1 MSEPGQAGT
10 RFADYFVVCGLD
22 VASGLEP
29 DQLQAHNLQLTPLE
43 RSYNSKVLA
52 HYPENVAWN
61 PFDESAV
68 GMLCLP
74 KGLSFRT
81 ENEKRETRFHSFI
94 ITREDGSRT
103 YGTSFTFY
111 EKVVDKQICEAMQTL
126 FAMHKAELSNR
137 QSRTVFPL
145 MDRTPPEIGDENER
159 YVPRTYDI
167 TSDVLY
173 VTKSIC
179 LITPLPFIQACK
191 KFLSQLYEAISS
203 PSQPPLPVESYVYNI
218 LYEVPLPP
226 PGRSLQ
232 FNAAKGAVTCH
243 RPSANEL
250 PLFDFHIREMFTLLG
265 VDSVLQLWTCALLE
279 KHILLYS
286 QDYHRL
292 MLLAESLSVLL
303 FPFTWQHVYV
313 PILPASLLHFLDAPV
328 PYIMGLHHSGRD
340 DRSQL
345 QLPHEA
351 SLCFVDIDNHT
362 VELPEDLP
370 QFPKKLD
377 VLQEISEILVR
388 SNVPLEPGMNPPSRS
403 DSGCHL
409 SDDGRTGSP
418 AHTSTLSKRDI
429 LESSEAIAKIT
440 AIAQRMGVSHTIS
453 DIAKSL
459 PEIAAFEKKPKV
471 DHDLE
476 DMKLNAALREI
487 FLHRIASL
495 LLGYESFVIQPNGDL
510 ESWFSNREQMTNFD
524 KAAFLSDQ
532 PDIYLPFL
540 SPFIETQMF
549 ATLVDNKASNNIMA
563 NWEPIDDNLK
573 IFDAKIENIKS
584 SRNSHIRMS
593 NPDRSIMVE
602 IQERAITEKWNKVDH
617 MAVHPHLLSMKI
629 GQGRH
634 EPGFFPDLQPDVMC
648 YESGNNSALQD
659 AYSSFFLSPH
669 ADEIE
674 WDDYRYT
681 RRNMRQQWR
690 RKERMQQHSQHLAM
704 STDQREDSVRRRY
717 SPLTNPLR
725 FPSFLHVDSTQK
737 HVRRVV
743 TKAFLSD
750 TPNDKWLECT
760 VNLSG
765 FSTPPFSHGLGLTSQ
780 FLRWDRMDDNLA
792 ELWEVIWKYIQEA
805 RGKLLRQPKLSDMSP
820 AVIAQTNWKFVEGLL
835 KECKVKTKRMLVEKM
850 GSEAVELGHGET
862 SLRGMEENTLIASLC
877 DLLERIWSH
886 GLQTKQ
892 GKSALWSHLMAY
904 QEMEETRDRSP
915 ESSALSPGTAST
927 NDRRTNECLPPPC
940 VVTCCVKTTTCAH
953 QVRTLDLAD
962 EEEASHDEEDKSY
975 KPKKKNPFKKRPR
988 KKSAEDEG
996 VTVRSSRSTL
1006 KVPMASPMMDRR
1018 RRSKSPD
1025 PISLLPAMKQ
1035 TVVQDMRSIQS
1046 MKEIKTD
1053 VGFARTWVR
1062 LSIEKK
1068 MLSAHL
1074 KELLADQELLKSRYK
1089 RYAFL
1094 RSEEERE
1101 QFLYHLLSLN
1111 AVDYFCFTNCFT
1123 ATVIPYRVVIVPSRK
1138 FNASTTTAQPWMC
1151 LAGEMSD
1158 TGIIQLPKNT
1168 LEMTFEHKNL
1178 GLMTTLRIGHD
1189 NSGLMPNPTLCV
1201 NHKNLGLMTTLR
1213 IGHDNSGLMPN
1224 PTLCVNHKNLGL
1236 MTTLRIGHDNS
1247 GLMPNPTL
1255 CVNHKNLGLMTTLRI
1270 GHDNSGLMPNPTL
1283 CVNVLS
1289 PNDISPHTVLLYL
1302 PQHKNLGLMTTLRI
1316 GHDNSGLMPNPTL
1329 CVNHKNLGL
1338 MTTLRIGHDN
1348 SGLMPKWMV
1357 EYILV
1362 RNEVTG
1368 HTYKFQ
1374 CGRWLGKGVDD
1385 GSLERLLVGE
1395 LLRKPVDTE

>member
-52 HYPENVAWN
+52 HYPDNVTWN

-74 KGLSFRT
+74 KGLSFRI

-191 KFLSQLYEAISS
+191 KFLAQLYEAISS
-203 PSQPPLPVESYVYNI
+203 PSQPPLPVESYVYNV

-232 FNAAKGAVTCH
+232 FNGAKGSVTCH
-243 RPSANEL
+243 RPGANEL

-303 FPFTWQHVYV
+303 FPFSWQHVYV

-351 SLCFVDIDNHT
+351 SLCFVDIDKHT

-459 PEIAAFEKKPKV
+459 PEIAGFEKKAKV
-471 DHDLE
+471 DQDLE

-532 PDIYLPFL
+532 PDVYLPFL

-549 ATLVDNKASNNIMA
+549 ATLVDNKIMA

-634 EPGFFPDLQPDVMC
+634 EPGFFPELQPDVMC
-648 YESGNNSALQD
+648 YESSSGNN
-659 AYSSFFLSPH
+659 
-669 ADEIE
+669 
-674 WDDYRYT
+674 RYT
-681 RRNMRQQWR
+681 RRNMRQQLR
-690 RKERMQQHSQHLAM
+690 RKERMTQHSQHLAM
-704 STDQREDSVRRRY
+704 STDQRE
-717 SPLTNPLR
+717 
-725 FPSFLHVDSTQK
+725 
-737 HVRRVV
+737 
-743 TKAFLSD
+743 
-750 TPNDKWLECT
+750 
-760 VNLSG
+760 
-765 FSTPPFSHGLGLTSQ
+765 
-780 FLRWDRMDDNLA
+780 
-792 ELWEVIWKYIQEA
+792 KYIQEA
-805 RGKLLRQPKLSDMSP
+805 RSKLLRQPKLSDMSP

-915 ESSALSPGTAST
+915 ESSALSPGT
-927 NDRRTNECLPPPC
+927 
-940 VVTCCVKTTTCAH
+940 
-953 QVRTLDLAD
+953 
-962 EEEASHDEEDKSY
+962 
-975 KPKKKNPFKKRPR
+975 
-988 KKSAEDEG
+988 G
-996 VTVRSSRSTL
+996 
-1006 KVPMASPMMDRR
+1006 PMMDRR

-1138 FNASTTTAQPWMC
+1138 FNASTTTANPWMC

-1158 TGIIQLPKNT
+1158 TGMIQLPKGA

-1178 GLMTTLRIGHD
+1178 GLL
-1189 NSGLMPNPTLCV
+1189 
-1201 NHKNLGLMTTLR
+1201 
-1213 IGHDNSGLMPN
+1213 
-1224 PTLCVNHKNLGL
+1224 
-1236 MTTLRIGHDNS
+1236 
-1247 GLMPNPTL
+1247 
-1255 CVNHKNLGLMTTLRI
+1255 
-1270 GHDNSGLMPNPTL
+1270 
-1283 CVNVLS
+1283 
-1289 PNDISPHTVLLYL
+1289 
-1302 PQHKNLGLMTTLRI
+1302 
-1316 GHDNSGLMPNPTL
+1316 
-1329 CVNHKNLGL
+1329 
-1338 MTTLRIGHDN
+1338 TTLRIGHDN

-1395 LLRKPVDTE
+1395 LLRKPVDTEVVRTSWVHQLPSPIEELLKKCRTPPGSRSRSPVGIDIPKIRLALPQIQEMVGDAVNNIVKHFYKPEKERGSLTLLLCGENGLVESLEQVFLYGFKSSRLFRNKFFVWDFIGKVFTYFQSIDNDEEGAKDSVQVRQSRKSLCRLVEKINAHSTSMGKDEKFKLLVCLGARDHLLDQWIPLIVATPVTLSMYEETSFLRDGAMVQFLVSILQSLKEFNILLESSIMSGLDV

>member
-29 DQLQAHNLQLTPLE
+29 DQLQGRSEEENEEAHNLQLTPLE

-549 ATLVDNKASNNIMA
+549 ATLVDNKIMA

-704 STDQREDSVRRRY
+704 STDQRE
-717 SPLTNPLR
+717 
-725 FPSFLHVDSTQK
+725 
-737 HVRRVV
+737 
-743 TKAFLSD
+743 
-750 TPNDKWLECT
+750 
-760 VNLSG
+760 
-765 FSTPPFSHGLGLTSQ
+765 
-780 FLRWDRMDDNLA
+780 
-792 ELWEVIWKYIQEA
+792 KYIQEA

-915 ESSALSPGTAST
+915 ESSALSPGTDY
-927 NDRRTNECLPPPC
+927 NLRPP
-940 VVTCCVKTTTCAH
+940 T
-953 QVRTLDLAD
+953 D

-1189 NSGLMPNPTLCV
+1189 NSGLMP
-1201 NHKNLGLMTTLR
+1201 
-1213 IGHDNSGLMPN
+1213 
-1224 PTLCVNHKNLGL
+1224 
-1236 MTTLRIGHDNS
+1236 
-1247 GLMPNPTL
+1247 
-1255 CVNHKNLGLMTTLRI
+1255 
-1270 GHDNSGLMPNPTL
+1270 
-1283 CVNVLS
+1283 
-1289 PNDISPHTVLLYL
+1289 
-1302 PQHKNLGLMTTLRI
+1302 
-1316 GHDNSGLMPNPTL
+1316 
-1329 CVNHKNLGL
+1329 
-1338 MTTLRIGHDN
+1338 
-1348 SGLMPKWMV
+1348 KWMV

-1395 LLRKPVDTE
+1395 LLRKPVDTEVRTSWVHQLPSPIEELLKKCRTPPGSRSRSPVGIDLPKIRLALPQIQEMVGDAVNNIVKHFYKPEKERGSLTLLLCGENGLVESLEQVFLYGFKSSRLFRNKFFVWDFIGKVYTYFQSIDSDEEGSQDSVQVRQSRKSLCRLVEKINAHSTSMGKDEKFKLLVCLGARDHLLDQWIPLIVATPVTLSMYEETSFLRDEAMVQFLVSILQSLKEFNILLESSIMSGLDV

>member
-549 ATLVDNKASNNIMA
+549 ATLVDNKIMA

-648 YESGNNSALQD
+648 YESGNN
-659 AYSSFFLSPH
+659 
-669 ADEIE
+669 
-674 WDDYRYT
+674 RYT

-704 STDQREDSVRRRY
+704 STDQRE
-717 SPLTNPLR
+717 
-725 FPSFLHVDSTQK
+725 
-737 HVRRVV
+737 
-743 TKAFLSD
+743 
-750 TPNDKWLECT
+750 
-760 VNLSG
+760 
-765 FSTPPFSHGLGLTSQ
+765 
-780 FLRWDRMDDNLA
+780 
-792 ELWEVIWKYIQEA
+792 KYIQEA

-915 ESSALSPGTAST
+915 ESSALSPGT
-927 NDRRTNECLPPPC
+927 
-940 VVTCCVKTTTCAH
+940 
-953 QVRTLDLAD
+953 
-962 EEEASHDEEDKSY
+962 
-975 KPKKKNPFKKRPR
+975 
-988 KKSAEDEG
+988 G
-996 VTVRSSRSTL
+996 
-1006 KVPMASPMMDRR
+1006 PMMDRR

-1189 NSGLMPNPTLCV
+1189 NSGLMP
-1201 NHKNLGLMTTLR
+1201 
-1213 IGHDNSGLMPN
+1213 
-1224 PTLCVNHKNLGL
+1224 
-1236 MTTLRIGHDNS
+1236 
-1247 GLMPNPTL
+1247 
-1255 CVNHKNLGLMTTLRI
+1255 
-1270 GHDNSGLMPNPTL
+1270 
-1283 CVNVLS
+1283 
-1289 PNDISPHTVLLYL
+1289 
-1302 PQHKNLGLMTTLRI
+1302 
-1316 GHDNSGLMPNPTL
+1316 
-1329 CVNHKNLGL
+1329 
-1338 MTTLRIGHDN
+1338 
-1348 SGLMPKWMV
+1348 KWMV

-1395 LLRKPVDTE
+1395 LLRKPVDTEVVRTSWVHQLPSPIEELLKKCRTPPGSRSRSPVGIDLPKIRLALPQIQEMVGDAVNNIVKHFYKPEKERGSLTLLLCGENGLVESLEQVFLYGFKSSRLFRNKFFVWDFIGKVYTYFQSIDSDEEGSQDSVQVRQSRKSLCRLVEKINAHSTSMGKDEKFKLLVCLGARDHLLDQWIPLIVATPVTLSMYEETSFLRDEAMVQFLVSILQSLKEFNILLESSIMSGLDV

>member
-29 DQLQAHNLQLTPLE
+29 DQLQGRSEEENEEAHNLQLTPLE

-549 ATLVDNKASNNIMA
+549 ATLVDNKIMA

-648 YESGNNSALQD
+648 YESGNN
-659 AYSSFFLSPH
+659 
-669 ADEIE
+669 
-674 WDDYRYT
+674 RYT

-704 STDQREDSVRRRY
+704 STDQRE
-717 SPLTNPLR
+717 
-725 FPSFLHVDSTQK
+725 
-737 HVRRVV
+737 
-743 TKAFLSD
+743 
-750 TPNDKWLECT
+750 
-760 VNLSG
+760 
-765 FSTPPFSHGLGLTSQ
+765 
-780 FLRWDRMDDNLA
+780 
-792 ELWEVIWKYIQEA
+792 KYIQEA

-915 ESSALSPGTAST
+915 ESSALSPGT
-927 NDRRTNECLPPPC
+927 
-940 VVTCCVKTTTCAH
+940 
-953 QVRTLDLAD
+953 
-962 EEEASHDEEDKSY
+962 
-975 KPKKKNPFKKRPR
+975 
-988 KKSAEDEG
+988 G
-996 VTVRSSRSTL
+996 
-1006 KVPMASPMMDRR
+1006 PMMDRR

-1189 NSGLMPNPTLCV
+1189 NSGLMP
-1201 NHKNLGLMTTLR
+1201 
-1213 IGHDNSGLMPN
+1213 
-1224 PTLCVNHKNLGL
+1224 
-1236 MTTLRIGHDNS
+1236 
-1247 GLMPNPTL
+1247 
-1255 CVNHKNLGLMTTLRI
+1255 
-1270 GHDNSGLMPNPTL
+1270 
-1283 CVNVLS
+1283 
-1289 PNDISPHTVLLYL
+1289 
-1302 PQHKNLGLMTTLRI
+1302 
-1316 GHDNSGLMPNPTL
+1316 
-1329 CVNHKNLGL
+1329 
-1338 MTTLRIGHDN
+1338 
-1348 SGLMPKWMV
+1348 KWMV

-1395 LLRKPVDTE
+1395 LLRKPVDTEVVRTSWVHQLPSPIEELLKKCRTPPGSRSRSPVGIDLPKIRLALPQIQEMVGDAVNNIVKHFYKPEKERGSLTLLLCGENGLVESLEQVFLYGFKSSRLFRNKFFVWDFIGKVYTYFQSIDSDEEGSQDSVQVRQSRKSLCRLVEKINAHSTSMGKDEKFKLLVCLGARDHLLDQWIPLIVATPVTLSMYEETSFLRDEAMVQFLVSILQSLKEFNILLESSIMSGLDV

>member
-52 HYPENVAWN
+52 HYPDNVVWN

-81 ENEKRETRFHSFI
+81 ENERRETRFHSFI

-126 FAMHKAELSNR
+126 FAMHQAELSNR

-167 TSDVLY
+167 TSDTLY

-191 KFLSQLYEAISS
+191 KFLAQLYEAISS
-203 PSQPPLPVESYVYNI
+203 KSQPPLPVESYVYNV

-232 FNAAKGAVTCH
+232 FNGAKGSITCH
-243 RPSANEL
+243 RPSASEL
-250 PLFDFHIREMFTLLG
+250 PLFDFHIREMFMLLG

-418 AHTSTLSKRDI
+418 AHTTTLSKRDI

-459 PEIAAFEKKPKV
+459 PEIAAFDKKPKV

-549 ATLVDNKASNNIMA
+549 ATLVDNKIMA

-634 EPGFFPDLQPDVMC
+634 DPGFFPELQADVMC
-648 YESGNNSALQD
+648 YESGNN
-659 AYSSFFLSPH
+659 
-669 ADEIE
+669 
-674 WDDYRYT
+674 RYT

-690 RKERMQQHSQHLAM
+690 RKERMTQHSQHLAM
-704 STDQREDSVRRRY
+704 STDQRE
-717 SPLTNPLR
+717 
-725 FPSFLHVDSTQK
+725 
-737 HVRRVV
+737 
-743 TKAFLSD
+743 
-750 TPNDKWLECT
+750 
-760 VNLSG
+760 
-765 FSTPPFSHGLGLTSQ
+765 
-780 FLRWDRMDDNLA
+780 
-792 ELWEVIWKYIQEA
+792 KYIQEA
-805 RGKLLRQPKLSDMSP
+805 RSKLLRQPKLSDMSP

-915 ESSALSPGTAST
+915 ESSALSPGT
-927 NDRRTNECLPPPC
+927 
-940 VVTCCVKTTTCAH
+940 
-953 QVRTLDLAD
+953 
-962 EEEASHDEEDKSY
+962 
-975 KPKKKNPFKKRPR
+975 
-988 KKSAEDEG
+988 G
-996 VTVRSSRSTL
+996 
-1006 KVPMASPMMDRR
+1006 PMMDRR

-1138 FNASTTTAQPWMC
+1138 FNASTTTANPWMC

-1158 TGIIQLPKNT
+1158 TGMIQLPKHA

-1178 GLMTTLRIGHD
+1178 GLL
-1189 NSGLMPNPTLCV
+1189 
-1201 NHKNLGLMTTLR
+1201 
-1213 IGHDNSGLMPN
+1213 
-1224 PTLCVNHKNLGL
+1224 
-1236 MTTLRIGHDNS
+1236 
-1247 GLMPNPTL
+1247 
-1255 CVNHKNLGLMTTLRI
+1255 
-1270 GHDNSGLMPNPTL
+1270 
-1283 CVNVLS
+1283 
-1289 PNDISPHTVLLYL
+1289 
-1302 PQHKNLGLMTTLRI
+1302 
-1316 GHDNSGLMPNPTL
+1316 
-1329 CVNHKNLGL
+1329 
-1338 MTTLRIGHDN
+1338 TTLRIGHDN

-1395 LLRKPVDTE
+1395 LLRKPVDTEVVRTSWVHQLPSPIEELLKKCRTPPGSRSRSPVGIDLPKIRLALPQIQEMVGDAVNNIVKHFYKPEKERGSLTLLLCGENGLVESLEQVFLYGFKSSRLFRNKFFVWDFIGKVYTYFQSIDNDVEGSQDSVQVRQSRKSLCRLVEKINAHSTSMGKDEKFKLLVCLGARDHLLDQWIPLIVATPVTLSMYEETSFLRDQAMVQFLVSILQSLKEFNILLESSIMSGLDV

>member
-52 HYPENVAWN
+52 HYPDNVAWN

-191 KFLSQLYEAISS
+191 KFLAQLYEAISS
-203 PSQPPLPVESYVYNI
+203 PSQPPLPVESYVYNV

-232 FNAAKGAVTCH
+232 FNGAKGSVTCH
-243 RPSANEL
+243 RPGANEL

-303 FPFTWQHVYV
+303 FPFSWQHVYV

-351 SLCFVDIDNHT
+351 SLCFVDIDKHT

-459 PEIAAFEKKPKV
+459 PEIAGFEKKAKV
-471 DHDLE
+471 DQDLE

-532 PDIYLPFL
+532 PDVYLPFL

-549 ATLVDNKASNNIMA
+549 ATLVDNKIMA

-634 EPGFFPDLQPDVMC
+634 EPGFFPELQPDVMC
-648 YESGNNSALQD
+648 YESSGGNN
-659 AYSSFFLSPH
+659 
-669 ADEIE
+669 
-674 WDDYRYT
+674 RYT

-690 RKERMQQHSQHLAM
+690 RKERMTQHSQHLAM
-704 STDQREDSVRRRY
+704 STDQRE
-717 SPLTNPLR
+717 
-725 FPSFLHVDSTQK
+725 
-737 HVRRVV
+737 
-743 TKAFLSD
+743 
-750 TPNDKWLECT
+750 
-760 VNLSG
+760 
-765 FSTPPFSHGLGLTSQ
+765 
-780 FLRWDRMDDNLA
+780 
-792 ELWEVIWKYIQEA
+792 KYIQEA
-805 RGKLLRQPKLSDMSP
+805 RSKLLRQPKLSDMSP

-915 ESSALSPGTAST
+915 ESSALSPGT
-927 NDRRTNECLPPPC
+927 
-940 VVTCCVKTTTCAH
+940 
-953 QVRTLDLAD
+953 
-962 EEEASHDEEDKSY
+962 
-975 KPKKKNPFKKRPR
+975 
-988 KKSAEDEG
+988 G
-996 VTVRSSRSTL
+996 
-1006 KVPMASPMMDRR
+1006 PMMDRR

-1138 FNASTTTAQPWMC
+1138 FNASTTTANPWMC

-1158 TGIIQLPKNT
+1158 TGMIQLPKGA

-1178 GLMTTLRIGHD
+1178 GLL
-1189 NSGLMPNPTLCV
+1189 
-1201 NHKNLGLMTTLR
+1201 
-1213 IGHDNSGLMPN
+1213 
-1224 PTLCVNHKNLGL
+1224 
-1236 MTTLRIGHDNS
+1236 
-1247 GLMPNPTL
+1247 
-1255 CVNHKNLGLMTTLRI
+1255 
-1270 GHDNSGLMPNPTL
+1270 
-1283 CVNVLS
+1283 
-1289 PNDISPHTVLLYL
+1289 
-1302 PQHKNLGLMTTLRI
+1302 
-1316 GHDNSGLMPNPTL
+1316 
-1329 CVNHKNLGL
+1329 
-1338 MTTLRIGHDN
+1338 TTLRIGHDN

-1395 LLRKPVDTE
+1395 LLRKPVDTEELLKKCRTPPGSRSRSPVGIDIPKIRLALPQIQEMVGDAVNNIVKHFYKPEKERGSLTLLLCGENGLVESLEQVFLYGFKSSRLFRNKFFVWDFIGKVFTYFQSIDNDEEGAKDSVQVRQSRKSLCRLVEKINAHSTSMGKDEKFKLLVCLGARDHLLDQWIPLIVATPVTLSMYEETSFLRDQAMVQFLVSILQSLKEFNILLESSIMSGLDV

>member
-549 ATLVDNKASNNIMA
+549 ATLVDNKIMA

-648 YESGNNSALQD
+648 YESGNN
-659 AYSSFFLSPH
+659 
-669 ADEIE
+669 
-674 WDDYRYT
+674 RYT

-704 STDQREDSVRRRY
+704 STDQRE
-717 SPLTNPLR
+717 
-725 FPSFLHVDSTQK
+725 
-737 HVRRVV
+737 
-743 TKAFLSD
+743 
-750 TPNDKWLECT
+750 
-760 VNLSG
+760 
-765 FSTPPFSHGLGLTSQ
+765 
-780 FLRWDRMDDNLA
+780 
-792 ELWEVIWKYIQEA
+792 KYIQEA

-915 ESSALSPGTAST
+915 ESSALSPGT
-927 NDRRTNECLPPPC
+927 
-940 VVTCCVKTTTCAH
+940 
-953 QVRTLDLAD
+953 
-962 EEEASHDEEDKSY
+962 
-975 KPKKKNPFKKRPR
+975 
-988 KKSAEDEG
+988 G
-996 VTVRSSRSTL
+996 
-1006 KVPMASPMMDRR
+1006 PMMDRR

-1189 NSGLMPNPTLCV
+1189 NSGLMP
-1201 NHKNLGLMTTLR
+1201 
-1213 IGHDNSGLMPN
+1213 
-1224 PTLCVNHKNLGL
+1224 
-1236 MTTLRIGHDNS
+1236 
-1247 GLMPNPTL
+1247 
-1255 CVNHKNLGLMTTLRI
+1255 
-1270 GHDNSGLMPNPTL
+1270 
-1283 CVNVLS
+1283 
-1289 PNDISPHTVLLYL
+1289 
-1302 PQHKNLGLMTTLRI
+1302 
-1316 GHDNSGLMPNPTL
+1316 
-1329 CVNHKNLGL
+1329 
-1338 MTTLRIGHDN
+1338 
-1348 SGLMPKWMV
+1348 KWMV

-1395 LLRKPVDTE
+1395 LLRKPVDTEELLKKCRTPPGSRSRSPVGIDLPKIRLALPQIQEMVGDAVNNIVKHFYKPEKERGSLTLLLCGENGLVESLEQVFLYGFKSSRLFRNKFFVWDFIGKVYTYFQSIDSDEEGSQDSVQVRQSRKSLCRLVEKINAHSTSMGKDEKFKLLVCLGARDHLLDQWIPLIVATPVTLSMYEETSFLRDEAMVQFLVSILQSLKEFNILLESSIMSGLDV